1 MRLTRRDLIG
11 AAVALAVALVCVRLG
26 VWQLDRLGQRR
37 DRNAV
42 VAARLALPPI
52 ELPGQ
57 AGGRGISAD
66 SARQR
71 RIVARGVYDFA
82 RERVWPGRSFDG
94 SPGVALVTPLRL
106 ADGSAV
112 LVDRGW
118 VPAPDAY
125 HVDQAI
131 YRALDTAT
139 VTGLGVI
146 PPRGRGD
153 VEPGALRD
161 STPYPLLPFILQ
173 QTGTSPPPL
182 RGLPRRWPPPA
193 LDDGPHLSYA
203 IQWFSFALIIVLG
216 TSALLRKTTILGPS

>member
-1 MRLTRRDLIG
+1 VRLAGRDLIG
-11 AAVALAVALVCVRLG
+11 AAVALAVAIVCVRLG

-37 DRNAV
+37 DRNAAL
-42 VAARLALPPI
+42 AARLALPPI
-52 ELPGQ
+52 DLPGQ
-57 AGGRGISAD
+57 ARGLGLSAD

-94 SPGVALVTPLRL
+94 TPGVALVTPLRL

-118 VPAPDAY
+118 VPSPDAY

-131 YRALDTAT
+131 YRAPDTAG
-139 VTGLGVI
+139 VEGLGVI

-153 VEPGALRD
+153 VDPGALRD
-161 STPYPLLPFILQ
+161 SIPYPLLPFILQ
-173 QTGTSPPPL
+173 QTGTS
-182 RGLPRRWPPPA
+182 RGLPRPWPPPA

-216 TSALLRKTTILGPS
+216 TGALLRKAPSRRGLAA